1 MSADYILVISHA
13 RRMQI
18 NGVMNRLAFQEYNG
32 PYIEIARPDKFKGKN
47 QPQDYYCFPGQVLIG
62 HSDCSKEIVNG
73 SFYRVEAVA
82 PDEVTLFAM
91 DLGYE
96 LIVPINT
103 METRLRLAHALAY
116 ASVQGRTFR
125 EAHVRLWDT
134 THKYFS
140 KTHLLVGISRATAGR
155 YVDVGAE

>member
-1 MSADYILVISHA
+1 M
-13 RRMQI
+13 
-18 NGVMNRLAFQEYNG
+18 
-32 PYIEIARPDKFKGKN
+32 
-47 QPQDYYCFPGQVLIG
+47 
-62 HSDCSKEIVNG
+62 NG

-96 LIVPINT
+96 LIVPIHT
-103 METRLRLAHALAY
+103 METRLRLAHALVY

-134 THKYFS
+134 TRKYLS
-140 KTHLLVGISRATAGR
+140 KTHLLVGIS
-155 YVDVGAE
+155 